1 LFLRGSLR
9 SPRLQF
15 ATAVLRFGEPPG
27 SIDFGLPPV
36 EQGVY
41 RGTIRVKV
49 KQIIDT

>member
-1 LFLRGSLR
+1 
-9 SPRLQF
+9 
-15 ATAVLRFGEPPG
+15 LRFGEPPG

-49 KQIIDT
+49 KQIIDIASEGAWRCI